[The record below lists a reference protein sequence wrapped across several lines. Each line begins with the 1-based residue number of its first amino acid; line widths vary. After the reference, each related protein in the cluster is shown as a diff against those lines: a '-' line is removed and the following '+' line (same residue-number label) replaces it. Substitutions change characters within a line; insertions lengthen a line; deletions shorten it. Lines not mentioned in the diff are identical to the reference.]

1 MCLIAIAWHAHPEL
15 PLVVAANRDEWH
27 ERPAA
32 PAHWWAD
39 TPQVLAGR
47 DLQAGGTWLGVS
59 RSGRFAA
66 LTNFRD
72 PSDRKPGAPTRGRLV
87 SDFLQGAESP
97 RQYLERL
104 PPAAATFQGFNLLVG
119 DRDLLLCF
127 ASRTGEVSVV
137 TPGVHALSNHTLD
150 EPWPKVQKAKS
161 ALEAALGAE
170 VPEEARQSLIY
181 ELLSSTEPAPDA
193 VLPDTGVGIE
203 WERRLSP
210 AMIVGEKYG
219 TRCSTMVSLANTGSW
234 RFCEWTRSPAGE
246 VTQKVELSFSSAA

>member
-1 MCLIAIAWHAHPEL
+1 MCLIAIAWHAHPTL

-32 PAHWWAD
+32 PAHWWND

-59 RSGRFAA
+59 RRGRFAA

-72 PSDRKPGAPTRGRLV
+72 PSDGKPGAPTRGRLV
-87 SDFLQGAESP
+87 SDFLQGADSP
-97 RQYLERL
+97 QQYLQRL
-104 PPAAATFQGFNLLVG
+104 RPTAATYRGFNLLVG
-119 DRDLLLCF
+119 DRDVLLCF
-127 ASRTGEVSVV
+127 SSKSGEVSAV

-161 ALEAALGAE
+161 ALEAALRAKMPG
-170 VPEEARQSLIY
+170 EARQSLIY
-181 ELLSSTEPAPDA
+181 ELLSSTEPAPDTA
-193 VLPDTGVGIE
+193 LPDTGVGIE

-210 AMIVGEKYG
+210 VMIVGEKYG
-219 TRCSTMVSLANTGSW
+219 TRCSTFVSRDVDDNW
-234 RFCEWTRSPAGE
+234 QFCEWTRNPAGM
-246 VTQKVELSFSSAA
+246 VTHTVELSFASAG